1 MAGSPQ
7 EVTSPKVDVKALDA
21 LIDLTLS
28 ADLDQRGD
36 ITTACA
42 GLTGT
47 VTARIEA
54 RAEGIF
60 AGEAVLPRILEK
72 GAPKVR
78 LNRTSLI
85 HDGKRLHPG
94 EIVAKLVGPIEQI
107 LACER
112 TLLNFMQRLC
122 GVATLTNRFVEAVA
136 GTDAKIYDTRK
147 TLPGWRDLDKYA
159 VRCGGGC
166 NHRIGL
172 YDAILAKDNHFAAVP
187 LDGLPAFLRQLI
199 DRANRLDP
207 PPRFICIEADNLLML
222 ERMLPVAGIDIILLD
237 NFTSE
242 QLHKAVEM
250 RDQAGL
256 RGQVE
261 LEASGGINLANVRA
275 VAESGVERIS
285 VGALTHSSLIID
297 MAIEIDQG

>member
-1 MAGSPQ
+1 MPGSAQ
-7 EVTSPKVDVKALDA
+7 ETSDKIDLKALDT

-36 ITTACA
+36 ITTQCA
-42 GLTGT
+42 GLTGS

-60 AGEAVLPRILEK
+60 AGEALLPRLLERT
-72 GAPKVR
+72 APKVK

-85 HDGKRLHPG
+85 HDSQRMHPG
-94 EIVAKLVGPIEQI
+94 QIVARLVGPIEQI
-107 LACER
+107 LSSER
-112 TLLNFMQRLC
+112 TILNFMQRLA
-122 GVATLTNRFVEAVA
+122 GVATTTHRFVEAVA

-159 VRCGGGC
+159 VRCGGGF

-172 YDAILAKDNHFAAVP
+172 YDAILAKDNHFATIGLNDLP
-187 LDGLPAFLRQLI
+187 LFLRQMI
-199 DRANRLDP
+199 ARARRLTP
-207 PPRFICIEADNLLML
+207 APTFICIEADNLLML
-222 ERMLPVAGIDIILLD
+222 ERMLPVEGIDIILLD
-237 NFTSE
+237 NFTPD
-242 QLHKAVEM
+242 QLTRAVEM
-250 RDQAGL
+250 RNAAGL
-256 RGQVE
+256 LGKVE

-275 VAESGVERIS
+275 FAATGVERIS
-285 VGALTHSSLIID
+285 AGALTHSSLIID